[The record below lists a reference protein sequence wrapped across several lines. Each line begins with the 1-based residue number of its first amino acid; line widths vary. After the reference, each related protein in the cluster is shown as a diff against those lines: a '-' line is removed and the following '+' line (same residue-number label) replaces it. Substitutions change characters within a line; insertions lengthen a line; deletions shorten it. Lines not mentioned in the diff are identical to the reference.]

1 MRKIFYY
8 SHIFLSVMAMCATL
22 ASCSSDEEIINGSE
36 GDSSELS
43 CVAKDKEL
51 VGEYSRSSLSFSW
64 DKGMVFKWS
73 AEDWMTVF
81 AKGDFNAT
89 QLYKLISGGESPTAR
104 FSAENF
110 RLKPEQMYFSF
121 SKTES
126 SNTHVRIPSQN
137 NISVDYSGQ
146 TQVANASPEHLGAYD
161 FMAAAALCKD
171 ENFVYFDF
179 AHLGATLRIIMSFN
193 LDGISDDELTALNA
207 KGEGAVKFTEM
218 EMFNSDNSFRQ
229 PTRYFSFAAG
239 TNGDSYS
246 FKWPDQEINSMER
259 FKLNLNSFS
268 RYAAYADGS
277 GENPDG
283 KLVAYIEI
291 PPMNFIDK
299 QLGIML
305 KGSYKKDGIDY
316 PVSYVG
322 TYDKNL
328 NVVNGK
334 AYMLNFTMKKPDDF
348 NVTLK
353 VNHMWQHGN
362 TLDSRGT
369 GDPGNDDKIFTPNY
383 IYYIYCHDGKV
394 IKPQTEGATVT
405 EISGLTNSNWETKNN
420 NGVWISTYK
429 GKGGDDKGIIKLQK
443 PAHVSTESSHTG
455 ECSYHLY
462 VVASQTALT
471 LSELA
476 AGTSEETVV
485 QALTYNLPSTGVQTF
500 MRDLY
505 STPWDATNFV
515 GNITD
520 PMQDVTLYH
529 VAAKVDLK
537 WNSTSAIE
545 SVSVNNVKN
554 SGLYIFK
561 PTENAYATGSY
572 DASQTMDIDQQYN
585 GRYVFYLPQFTNN
598 CTYKVKLGNKAED
611 ITFTPATTGGFTSWL
626 RWLKKY

>member
-110 RLKPEQMYFSF
+110 RLKPKQMYFSF

-179 AHLGATLRIIMSFN
+179 AHLGATLRIIMSFDTN
-193 LDGISDDELTALNA
+193 GITGNELDALNA
-207 KGEGAVKFTEM
+207 KDEGAVKFTEM

-246 FKWPDQEINSMER
+246 FKWPEQEINSMDR
-259 FKLNLNSFS
+259 FKLNLNSIS

-405 EISGLTNSNWETKNN
+405 EISGLTDSNWETKNN

-429 GKGGDDKGIIKLQK
+429 GKGSTDNGIIKLQK
-443 PAHVSTESSHTG
+443 PTCSAVGHN
-455 ECSYHLY
+455 CSYHLY
-462 VVASQTALT
+462 VVASNSALT
-471 LSELA
+471 LSGISENV
-476 AGTSEETVV
+476 SEEDVV
-485 QALTYNLPSTGVQTF
+485 RELKYNLPNDDVQTF

-572 DASQTMDIDQQYN
+572 TETQTMDVDQQYS

-598 CTYKVKLGNKAED
+598 CTYKVKLGNKAAD